1 MKALIEC
8 VGFIGDNLF
17 ASSVPAKLKQQG
29 YTKVDLALSIAQPF
43 ELLKLNP
50 NIDNVLLYEKIDH
63 NSYDRVFTLEPIHR
77 RETPTI
83 QFQQQCGV
91 LQPSSDYKIYTNP
104 AQDAYIGPLLK
115 HVAQGRRLVAYMSNW
130 VEKTFGFTEEEYR
143 RGVDVPNLGYG
154 GRRRDVEF
162 IIEELSKDETL
173 YLLPVGMPAGFNQR
187 EVALDGVSNYTLT
200 ASMIKA
206 CDWFIGAEGG
216 LANLAGGIGTK
227 TIITGDYVHQLYGWN
242 GVIERSQ
249 EPKLGPK
256 YYFGNQHITLD
267 PYLTDSEV
275 IKTIKDTICTN

>member
-1 MKALIEC
+1 MKALIKC

-17 ASSVPAKLKQQG
+17 ASSIPVKLKHQG
-29 YTKVDLALSIAQPF
+29 YTRVDLELSIAQPL
-43 ELLKLNP
+43 ELLRLNP
-50 NIDNVLLYEKIDH
+50 NIDNVFLYEKVDYGI
-63 NSYDRVFTLEPIHR
+63 YDKVFTLDPIHR

-91 LQPSSDYKIYTNP
+91 LEPSSDYTIYTNP
-104 AQDAYIGPLLK
+104 AQDAYVIPLLK
-115 HVAQGRRLVAYMSNW
+115 HAAQGRKLVAYMSNW
-130 VEKTFGFTEEEYR
+130 VEKTFGFTEEEYVK
-143 RGVDVPNLGYG
+143 GIDVPNLGYG
-154 GRRRDVEF
+154 GRRRDVEL
-162 IIEELSKDETL
+162 IIEELTKDPSL

-216 LANLAGGIGTK
+216 LANLAAGIGTK

-242 GVIERSQ
+242 GVIEKNQ

-256 YYFGNQHITLD
+256 FYFSQDHYTLD
-267 PYLTDSEV
+267 PYLSDIQV
-275 IKTIKDTICTN
+275 VNNIKNIICIN

>member
-50 NIDNVLLYEKIDH
+50 SIDNVLLYEKVDH
-63 NSYDRVFTLEPIHR
+63 NSYDRVFTLQPIHR
-77 RETPTI
+77 RETPTT

-91 LQPSSDYKIYTNP
+91 LEPSSDYKIYTNP
-104 AQDAYIGPLLK
+104 AQDAYVGPLLK
-115 HVAQGRRLVAYMSNW
+115 HVAQGKRLVAYMSNW
-130 VEKTFGFTEEEYR
+130 VEKTFGFTEEEYK

-162 IIEELSKDETL
+162 IIEELSKDEAL
-173 YLLPVGMPAGFNQR
+173 YLVPVGMPAGFNQR

-216 LANLAGGIGTK
+216 LANLAAGVGTK

-242 GVIERSQ
+242 GVIEKNE

-256 YYFGNQHITLD
+256 YYFPDGHYTLD
-267 PYLTDSEV
+267 PYLTDFET
-275 IKTIKDTICTN
+275 INTIKNIICTN

>member
-1 MKALIEC
+1 MKALIKC
-8 VGFIGDNLF
+8 IGFIGDNLF

-29 YTKVDLALSIAQPF
+29 YTKVDLELSIAQPL

-50 NIDNVLLYEKIDH
+50 DIDNVFLYEKIDYS
-63 NSYDRVFTLEPIHR
+63 NYDRVFTLEPIHR

-104 AQDAYIGPLLK
+104 AQDAYVGPLLK
-115 HVAQGRRLVAYMSNW
+115 HVAQGKRLVAYMSNW

-162 IIEELSKDETL
+162 IIEELSKDESL

-216 LANLAGGIGTK
+216 LANLAAGIGTK

-242 GVIERSQ
+242 GVIEKNQ
-249 EPKLGPK
+249 DPKLGPK
-256 YYFGNQHITLD
+256 HYFPEEHYTLD
-267 PYLTDSEV
+267 PYFSDVEV
-275 IKTIKDTICTN
+275 IKEVICIIK

>member
-1 MKALIEC
+1 MKALIKC

-17 ASSVPAKLKQQG
+17 ASSVPVKLKQQG
-29 YTKVDLALSIAQPF
+29 YTKVDLALSIAQPL

-50 NIDNVLLYEKIDH
+50 NIDNVLLYEKIDY
-63 NSYDRVFTLEPIHR
+63 SDYDKVFTLEPINR

-91 LQPSSDYKIYTNP
+91 LQLSSDYKIYTNP
-104 AQDAYIGPLLK
+104 AQDTYIGPLLK
-115 HVAQGRRLVAYMSNW
+115 HVAQGKRLVAYMSNW
-130 VEKTFGFTEEEYR
+130 VEKTFGFTEEEYK

-216 LANLAGGIGTK
+216 LANLAAGVGTK

-242 GVIERSQ
+242 GVIEKNQ
-249 EPKLGPK
+249 DPKLGPK
-256 YYFGNQHITLD
+256 HYFSEEHYTLD
-267 PYLTDSEV
+267 PYFSDVEV
-275 IKTIKDTICTN
+275 IKEVICIIK